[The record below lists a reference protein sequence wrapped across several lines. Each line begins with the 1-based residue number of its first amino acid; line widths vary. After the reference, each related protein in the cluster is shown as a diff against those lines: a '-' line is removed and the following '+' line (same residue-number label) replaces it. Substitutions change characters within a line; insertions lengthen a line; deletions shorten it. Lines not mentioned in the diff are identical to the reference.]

1 MKSGVPWQVKGVRR
15 QARETAQEA
24 ARRSGMSVGEWLD
37 TVIIDS
43 AVADGVEPPDEA
55 HDEER
60 YRDGAEPLRR
70 RYSEYD
76 ARHRRPPEEDL
87 AAVHDRLETLSLQL
101 DRLARSNAE
110 AARVSSRD
118 EETPRRIGDAIS
130 RLDRRLDQLI
140 SEGRSANSQIE
151 RRMSAVDRTVAGLQH
166 ERPRL
171 PFADAPPATP
181 LDRALVEI
189 AARQQ
194 ALDGQSPDQG
204 SEPAGA
210 WAAHADLPRADLPR
224 ASTQSLSGLEHQLRN
239 ITTRI
244 ETLRPG
250 IDTAVETLRDDL
262 AEIGVMLKEA
272 MPRRAVEALE
282 EEVRNLSERLQNGRG
297 RGDGGGGGAT
307 IAGLERGLA
316 EVRDALRA
324 LTPAENLVGF
334 DEAVKGLSDKI
345 DRIAVSSQ
353 DPAALQQL
361 EGTIVALRG
370 IVSHVASN
378 DALTKLSDE
387 MRALAARVE
396 QVASSAG
403 SGADSLATLEQ
414 RIATIADA
422 LHARNHGEGGSHE
435 LEVVLRGLTD
445 KIERIALTPGDQ
457 IALGHLEDRIAKLVE
472 KLDASDGRL
481 NHLEAI
487 ERGLAELLIHLQH
500 QRLPQAVRDIAATPP
515 VVDVLKRDVAR
526 TVDSLEAVHGTVEQ
540 VVDRLAMIETDMR
553 GRPAAPANATKLP
566 AAGALPVAPYA
577 APVLQAVTVPA
588 ADAPAPSKPVP
599 PIPQERR
606 AIDPSLPPDH
616 PLEPG
621 IASGRGRQPG
631 SPADRIAASEAALGP
646 AKPPVIPD
654 PSGKADFIAAA
665 RRAAQAVV
673 IEAPPRTD
681 KRAAAEPAKPDAPG
695 GLGSRITQRMR
706 KLLLRS
712 SAALML
718 VASLYAGAQVFSL
731 QVFSLQV
738 FSLPVFSL
746 FEQNSAPA
754 TEVTSA
760 VDSVTPLAE
769 PVNRAGQLSER
780 DGTPTAPLTTAT
792 VAPVEAPLAPIVGP
806 TTKSVADRVTTGS
819 IPHLEVA
826 PQPRPAE
833 PPATARA
840 TAADRLPAAIGS
852 GGLRTAAARGD
863 AAAEYEIAVR
873 YAEGRGI
880 PPNLAAA
887 AEWFERAAKQGLA
900 PAHFRLGGFYEKGLG
915 VKKDLET
922 ARRHYIAAAQAG
934 HAKAMHNLAVL
945 YAEGADGKP
954 DYQMAARWFRKA
966 ADHGVADSQYNLGIL
981 YARGIGVGQNLAEA
995 YKWFT
1000 LAAREGDK
1008 DSAKKR
1014 DDVGSRLDQPSLAAA
1029 RLATQT
1035 WTPEPQPEAA
1045 IQVKTPA
1052 GGWDS
1057 IATPKRKSRTVGPKA
1072 EAPAARP

>member
-43 AVADGVEPPDEA
+43 AVADGVEPPGE
-55 HDEER
+55 EREGER
-60 YRDGAEPLRR
+60 YRDSAEPRQR
-70 RYSEYD
+70 RYADYD
-76 ARHRRPPEEDL
+76 ARHRRPAEDDF

-101 DRLARSNAE
+101 DQLARSNAE
-110 AARVSSRD
+110 AARMPARD

-140 SEGRSANSQIE
+140 SEGRSASSQIE
-151 RRMSAVDRTVAGLQH
+151 QRMSAVDQAVAGLQY
-166 ERPRL
+166 ERLRL
-171 PFADAPPATP
+171 PSPAAQPATP
-181 LDRALVEI
+181 LDQALLEI
-189 AARQQ
+189 SARQQ
-194 ALDGQSPDQG
+194 ALDGRGP
-204 SEPAGA
+204 EPAGA
-210 WAAHADLPRADLPR
+210 GAARSDLPR
-224 ASTQSLSGLEHQLRN
+224 ASTQSLAGLEHQLRN

-282 EEVRNLSERLQNGRG
+282 QEVRNLSERLHNGRG
-297 RGDGGGGGAT
+297 RSGGGGAAV
-307 IAGLERGLA
+307 AGLERGLA

-334 DEAVKGLSDKI
+334 DDAVKGLSAKI
-345 DRIAVSSQ
+345 DRIAASSQ

-361 EGTIVALRG
+361 EGAIVALRG

-378 DALTKLSDE
+378 DALAKLSDE

-396 QVASSAG
+396 QVATSAG
-403 SGADSLATLEQ
+403 SGAGVLVTLEQ

-422 LHARNHGEGGSHE
+422 LHARNHGAGEQQE
-435 LEVVLRGLTD
+435 LESVLRGLSD
-445 KIERIALTPGDQ
+445 KLERIALTPGDQ
-457 IALGHLEDRIAKLVE
+457 MAIGHLEDRIAKLVE
-472 KLDASDGRL
+472 KLDASDSRL

-487 ERGLAELLIHLQH
+487 ERGLAELLIHLEH
-500 QRLPQAVRDIAATPP
+500 QRLPQAVRSAAAVPP

-526 TVDSLEAVHGTVEQ
+526 TADSLEVVHGTVEQ

-553 GRPAAPANATKLP
+553 GRPTAPAPTAKLP
-566 AAGALPVAPYA
+566 PAAALPPAPVATQPPAAALPPAATLPAPSA
-577 APVLQAVTVPA
+577 APVPQAAVMPAAEPPAPPKTAPPVPA
-588 ADAPAPSKPVP
+588 
-599 PIPQERR
+599 ERR

-621 IASGRGRQPG
+621 AASGRSRQPG
-631 SPADRIAASEAALGP
+631 SPAERIAASEAALGP

-654 PSGKADFIAAA
+654 PAGGKADFIAAA
-665 RRAAQAVV
+665 RRAAQAAVNDTP
-673 IEAPPRTD
+673 APVYSD
-681 KRAAAEPAKPDAPG
+681 KRPATEKAKPAAAS
-695 GLGSRITQRMR
+695 LGSRISDRMR
-706 KLLLRS
+706 KLLVRS

-718 VASLYAGAQVFSL
+718 VASLYAGVQVFSL
-731 QVFSLQV
+731 FDQG
-738 FSLPVFSL
+738 
-746 FEQNSAPA
+746 SAPPIHVTASPDA
-754 TEVTSA
+754 TPPA
-760 VDSVTPLAE
+760 PA
-769 PVNRAGQLSER
+769 PANRTAQSSER
-780 DGTPTAPLTTAT
+780 DATPSAPPLTAAT
-792 VAPVEAPLAPIVGP
+792 IAPAGQPAMVGP

-819 IPHLEVA
+819 IPQLETPA
-826 PQPRPAE
+826 QPSLPAE
-833 PPATARA
+833 PPAAAAAR
-840 TAADRLPAAIGS
+840 TSAADRLPAAIGS

-863 AAAEYEIAVR
+863 AGAEYEIAVR
-873 YAEGRGI
+873 YAEGRGVAA
-880 PPNLAAA
+880 NMAAA

-900 PAHFRLGGFYEKGLG
+900 PAQFRLGGFYEKGIG
-915 VKKDLET
+915 VKKDLEA
-922 ARRHYIAAAQAG
+922 ARRLYLAAAQAG
-934 HAKAMHNLAVL
+934 NAKAMHNLAVL
-945 YAEGADGKP
+945 YAEGAGGKP
-954 DYQMAARWFRKA
+954 DYQTAARWFRKA
-966 ADHGVADSQYNLGIL
+966 ADHGVADSQYNLAIL

-1014 DDVGSRLDQPSLAAA
+1014 DDVGGRLDPQSLAAA

-1052 GGWDS
+1052 GGWDGV
-1057 IATPKRKSRTVGPKA
+1057 AAPNRKARTVGPKA

>member
-1 MKSGVPWQVKGVRR
+1 MKSGVPWQVKGVRP
-15 QARETAQEA
+15 QVRETAQEA

-43 AVADGVEPPDEA
+43 AEADGVEPPAEA
-55 HDEER
+55 LDDER
-60 YRDGAEPLRR
+60 YRDNTEPRRR
-70 RYSEYD
+70 RYADYD
-76 ARHRRPPEEDL
+76 SRHRRPAEDDF

-101 DRLARSNAE
+101 DQLARANAE
-110 AARVSSRD
+110 TARMPARE

-140 SEGRSANSQIE
+140 SEGRSASSQIE
-151 RRMSAVDRTVAGLQH
+151 QRMSAVDRAVAGLQP

-171 PFADAPPATP
+171 PSAAAPLATP
-181 LDRALVEI
+181 LDQALVEI

-194 ALDGQSPDQG
+194 ALDGGG
-204 SEPAGA
+204 SQPTGD
-210 WAAHADLPRADLPR
+210 WPTRADLPR

-282 EEVRNLSERLQNGRG
+282 QEVRNLSERLHNGRG
-297 RGDGGGGGAT
+297 RGNGGGAA

-345 DRIAVSSQ
+345 DRIATSSQ

-378 DALTKLSDE
+378 DALAKLSDE
-387 MRALAARVE
+387 MRVLASRVE
-396 QVASSAG
+396 QVAHSAG
-403 SGADSLATLEQ
+403 SGADVLATLEQ

-422 LHARNHGEGGSHE
+422 LHSRNHGDGGSHE
-435 LEVVLRGLTD
+435 LEAVLLGLTD
-445 KIERIALTPGDQ
+445 KLERIALTRGDQ
-457 IALGHLEDRIAKLVE
+457 MALGHLEDRITKLVE
-472 KLDASDGRL
+472 KLDASDSRL

-487 ERGLAELLIHLQH
+487 ERGLAELLIHLEH
-500 QRLPQAVRDIAATPP
+500 QRLPQAVRSAAAAPP
-515 VVDVLKRDVAR
+515 LVDVLKRDVAR
-526 TVDSLEAVHGTVEQ
+526 TVDSLEAVHGTVEH

-553 GRPAAPANATKLP
+553 GRPVAPADAPTPPPTVTPPPAMLPTAGTLPAPVPAPAAPAP
-566 AAGALPVAPYA
+566 APVPRASALPPTE
-577 APVLQAVTVPA
+577 P
-588 ADAPAPSKPVP
+588 PAPKPVRP
-599 PIPQERR
+599 PQEERR
-606 AIDPSLPPDH
+606 AIDPSLPPDY

-621 IASGRGRQPG
+621 VAGNRSRQPG

-654 PSGKADFIAAA
+654 PAGGKADFIAAA
-665 RRAAQAVV
+665 RRAAQAAVNETPATV
-673 IEAPPRTD
+673 YSD
-681 KRAAAEPAKPDAPG
+681 KRAATEKAKPAAAS
-695 GLGSRITQRMR
+695 LGSRISDRMR
-706 KLLLRS
+706 KLLVRS
-712 SAALML
+712 SAALLL
-718 VASLYAGAQVFSL
+718 VASLYAGVQVFG
-731 QVFSLQV
+731 
-738 FSLPVFSL
+738 L
-746 FEQNSAPA
+746 FDQMTPPSTNVAAVPDPAPSGA
-754 TEVTSA
+754 A
-760 VDSVTPLAE
+760 
-769 PVNRAGQLSER
+769 PVNQAAQLSER
-780 DGTPTAPLTTAT
+780 DATPAAPLTTAT
-792 VAPVEAPLAPIVGP
+792 VIPAEPPSPAMIGP
-806 TTKSVADRVTTGS
+806 TTKNVADRVTTGS
-819 IPHLEVA
+819 IPQTEPPA
-826 PQPRPAE
+826 QPRLPAE
-833 PPATARA
+833 PPAATRA

-852 GGLRTAAARGD
+852 GGLRTAAVRGD

-873 YAEGRGI
+873 YADGRGV
-880 PPNLAAA
+880 PPNMAAA

-900 PAHFRLGGFYEKGLG
+900 PAQFRLGGFYEKGLG
-915 VKKDLET
+915 VKKDLEA
-922 ARRHYIAAAQAG
+922 ARRLYLAAAQAG
-934 HAKAMHNLAVL
+934 NAKAMHNLAVL
-945 YAEGADGKP
+945 YAEGAEGKP
-954 DYQMAARWFRKA
+954 DYQTAARWFRKA
-966 ADHGVADSQYNLGIL
+966 ADHGVADSQYNLAIL
-981 YARGIGVGQNLAEA
+981 YARGIGVSQNLAEA

-1014 DDVGSRLDQPSLAAA
+1014 DDVGGRLDQPSLAAA
-1029 RLATQT
+1029 RLATET

-1045 IQVKTPA
+1045 IQVKIPA
-1052 GGWDS
+1052 GGWDG
-1057 IATPKRKSRTVGPKA
+1057 IAAPKQKARTVGPKA